1 MALTVRTLEDFQF
14 NNVLTWNNLG
24 CAYLAKLDYI
34 NRDKSEDTNQRN
46 PAVEAVSTETLVPAE
61 GD

>member
-1 MALTVRTLEDFQF
+1 MALTVRTVEDFHF
-14 NNVLTWNNLG
+14 NNVLTSNNLG
-24 CAYLAKLDYI
+24 WAYLAKLDYI

-46 PAVEAVSTETLVPAE
+46 PVETVSTQTLAPAE